1 MPASSLNLCFFW
13 HMHQPDY
20 RDDKGVMTMPW
31 VFLHAIK
38 DYYEMPW
45 LLSRYP
51 GLKATFNITSTLIE
65 QINLYD
71 EPLKNDYFLS
81 LWERHPSD
89 LKPQERAWLI
99 KTCKSTQY
107 ETMIRP
113 MANLDRLYHKE
124 ELSDD
129 ELIDFELLFMLAWCG
144 NALRSENSL
153 VKSLMKKEEGFGQS
167 DKSKLLTILCDF
179 IGTILPFYAQLHK
192 EGVISLSTTPYS
204 HPILPLLLDVE
215 NAKHANI
222 HTVLPDNP
230 ISLKEDAVLQV
241 ERAIAL
247 YEKTFSSRPSGFW
260 PAEGAVD
267 EQSVALYK
275 DQGIR
280 WIATDEAILF
290 RSIEETTRA
299 SLYNPYR
306 YKGMTIG
313 FRDHELSDLIGFTYR
328 FKAAHEATEHFMHN
342 LERISKTQKEP
353 TLFVILDGENA
364 WEFFENNAYDFFTSI
379 YARLSK
385 TSWCTTVS
393 MDEVS
398 EMKNQR
404 ELKTLAP
411 GSWIYGDFSTW
422 SGHPEKNR
430 AWEFI
435 YQTRRDVDNYS
446 AEIPLEAAEKIR
458 SHFLAAECSDWFWW
472 YGDDHVTEF
481 AFEFDALFREHLLSV
496 YRLLE
501 MQPPSDLFEPII
513 SHKSSVSFLLKPYA
527 SISPHIDGKVS
538 SFFKWLGS
546 GCVDEE
552 KLYSTMERE
561 RGPVKKIYYGHDEEK
576 VYLAFE
582 GEISSFEEEDLQL
595 HITLEETGSQ
605 LSFSLQRPFMDKKSQ
620 LAIGERVELALSHSH
635 FKGHNTLHLRFEIV
649 QGKRIIQTMPGYG
662 SLFVDLDETYANNWF
677 V

>member
-1 MPASSLNLCFFW
+1 MPTSSLNLCFFW

-20 RDDKGVMTMPW
+20 RDAKGVMTMPW

-71 EPLKNDYFLS
+71 DPLKNDYFLS
-81 LWERHPSD
+81 LWERHPSH
-89 LKPQERAWLI
+89 LTAQERAWLI
-99 KTCKSTQY
+99 KICKSTQY

-113 MANLDRLYHKE
+113 MPNLEKLYNKE

-144 NALRSENSL
+144 NALRHENNL
-153 VKSLMKKEEGFGQS
+153 VKTLMKKEEGFVQS
-167 DKSKLLTILCDF
+167 DKSNLLTMLCDF
-179 IGTILPFYAQLHK
+179 VGTILPFYARLHK
-192 EGVISLSTTPYS
+192 EGVISLSTTPYN

-215 NAKHANI
+215 NARHANT
-222 HTVLPDNP
+222 HATLPDNP
-230 ISLKEDAVLQV
+230 ISLQEDALEQV
-241 ERAIAL
+241 RRAIAL

-275 DQGIR
+275 EQGIR

-290 RSIEETTRA
+290 RSLEDNTRLH
-299 SLYNPYR
+299 LYKPYR

-313 FRDHELSDLIGFTYR
+313 FRDHNLSDLIGFTYR
-328 FKAAHEATEHFMHN
+328 FKSGHEAMEHFMHS
-342 LERISKTQKEP
+342 LESIAKTQKES

-364 WEFFENNAYDFFTSI
+364 WEFFENNAFDFFTAI
-379 YARLSK
+379 YQRLSK
-385 TSWCTTVS
+385 TPWCTTVS

-398 EMKNQR
+398 EMKNQGR
-404 ELKTLAP
+404 LETLAP
-411 GSWIYGDFSTW
+411 GSWINGDFSTW

-446 AEIPLEAAEKIR
+446 GTISSEAEEKIR

-481 AFEFDALFREHLLSV
+481 AFEFDTLFREHLLSI
-496 YRLLE
+496 YWLLE

-513 SHKSSVSFLLKPYA
+513 SHKSSASFLLKPQT
-527 SISPHIDGKVS
+527 SISPHIDGNIS

-546 GCVDEE
+546 GYVDEE
-552 KLYSTMERE
+552 QLYSTMDRE
-561 RGPVKKIYYGHDEEK
+561 RGPIKKIYYGHDDKK

-582 GEISSFEEEDLQL
+582 GEVASLERSNLELKVIF
-595 HITLEETGSQ
+595 EETGAQ
-605 LSFSLQRPFMDKKSQ
+605 LSFSLERPFMDKDAQ
-620 LAIGERVELALSHSH
+620 LAIGEQVELALSRSH
-635 FKGHNTLHLRFEIV
+635 FKAYNTVHLRFEIV
-649 QGKRIIQTMPGYG
+649 QEERIIQTMPGYG
-662 SLFVDLDETYANNWF
+662 SLFIDLDETYEKNWF